1 MPVVGADSLYLWPG
15 GQGQEGLQVAGH
27 GQAVEDPEGDV
38 PLDVA

>member
-1 MPVVGADSLYLWPG
+1 MVSADSLHFWTS

-38 PLDVA
+38 SLDVV